1 MADRLAGKVALI
13 TGGGSGIGAATARRF
28 VEEGAQVVVA
38 DLNVDSAEAIASE
51 LGGKT
56 IGVAIDVVDRASIR
70 TAIERTVAEFGGLD
84 VLVCNAGVT
93 IVGSVMA
100 SFAVEQFS
108 VDRFRTLTMAEITA
122 RYREFQELVRFE
134 PLPADLLG

>member
-51 LGGKT
+51 LGGDT

-70 TAIERTVAEFGGLD
+70 TAIERTVADFL
-84 VLVCNAGVT
+84 A
-93 IVGSVMA
+93 A
-100 SFAVEQFS
+100 
-108 VDRFRTLTMAEITA
+108 
-122 RYREFQELVRFE
+122 
-134 PLPADLLG
+134 